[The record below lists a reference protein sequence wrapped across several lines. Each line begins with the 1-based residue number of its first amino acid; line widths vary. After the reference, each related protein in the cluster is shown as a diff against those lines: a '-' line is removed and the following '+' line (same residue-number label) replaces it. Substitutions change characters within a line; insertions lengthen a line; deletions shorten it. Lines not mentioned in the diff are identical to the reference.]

1 MTITFLLFPADNLD
15 SVKVQFYISGSI
27 LDIYI
32 TLIFRKYSKNIL
44 IWIDY
49 LDKTWSFQLNFFQLH
64 HSTLSEILCKWKQDA
79 FVCSIM
85 SKFCFELAIDFLLIT
100 LL

>member
-32 TLIFRKYSKNIL
+32 ALIFRKYSKKHS
-44 IWIDY
+44 D
-49 LDKTWSFQLNFFQLH
+49 LDRLFG
-64 HSTLSEILCKWKQDA
+64 QDL
-79 FVCSIM
+79 VI
-85 SKFCFELAIDFLLIT
+85 
-100 LL
+100 